1 MGRETAQDPEK
12 GLLALPCARDASGT
26 VSCEAQ
32 SEEHALR
39 AQRLL
44 QSSVNQGQITQ
55 GLRSQAG

>member
-12 GLLALPCARDASGT
+12 GLLALPCSRDASGT
-26 VSCEAQ
+26 VSCVAQ

-55 GLRSQAG
+55 GP